1 MRVRP
6 YTAEDEER
14 WDRLCKQSVAAS
26 FLHHRRFLA
35 HHGDRFIDRSL
46 VLVDGDRWLGVLP
59 AALSPSDPRLVESH
73 PGLTYGGFVHDGA
86 LRGERAIEALQLVI
100 EHYSNLGFERLRYKP
115 LPHIYHRSPAQD
127 DLYALFRAG
136 AQRTR
141 CNLASCIDLAHSLG
155 LNERRRRGLAKANK
169 AGLHYDSGI
178 KYAPA
183 LWLVLEQNLLDK
195 YGSSPTHNV
204 DQILDL
210 AQRFPENINFEV
222 AMDGADVV
230 AGCVVFVVG
239 AVRHL
244 QYIASS
250 EPGQAQSALD
260 GLFNALIQRSRT
272 EGARYFD
279 FGTSNEEHGRVLIES
294 LYRFKSEFGGGGVAY
309 ECYELDLAIRS

>member
-6 YTAEDEER
+6 YTAEDEDR
-14 WDRLCKQSVAAS
+14 WDRLCEQSAAAS
-26 FLHHRRFLA
+26 FLHHRRFLS

-59 AALSPSDPRLVESH
+59 AALSPSDSRVVESH

-115 LPHIYHRSPAQD
+115 LPLIYHRSPAQD

-141 CNLASCIDLAHSLG
+141 CNLASCIDLAHPPG

-178 KYAPA
+178 EHAPA

-195 YGSSPTHNV
+195 YGSNPTHNV
-204 DQILDL
+204 EQILDL
-210 AQRFPENINFEV
+210 AQRFPENIIFEV

-239 AVRHL
+239 PVRHL

-250 EPGQAQSALD
+250 EAGQAQSALD
-260 GLFNALIQRSRT
+260 GLFNALIQRARAD
-272 EGARYFD
+272 GARYFD

-309 ECYELDLAIRS
+309 ECYELGLATCP